1 MPSLHPNELTML
13 LDLSEALGSPL
24 NLRASFA
31 RALEILETDLKA
43 VFGMVAL
50 FDAETGELK
59 VEAVT
64 GRHDAAARK
73 AR

>member
-13 LDLSEALGSPL
+13 LELSEALGSPL

-43 VFGMVAL
+43 VFGMITFLYAATA
-50 FDAETGELK
+50 DLK

-64 GRHDAAARK
+64 GRHGAAA
-73 AR
+73 